1 MRVLP
6 LNIWLIFFFERSHP
20 SLYGLRLPGLNLHY
34 KGKMSNLNIQ
44 SAYPFWLCSVQ
55 NTVEVAE
62 KSLLL
67 YVSMFQRYV
76 LSNHVLWFFSAQIFN
91 PMLYVWT
98 KSTKIDISLIFCPNP
113 KPLYK
118 QLSGSLSQKHP
129 LTYDVLLVL
138 SVWKDSQKISSV
150 APFSDLTQ
158 RTADAFQNVSLKE
171 IMLEMLCYVLLSV
184 SKQGSI
190 FDIWIDAEMTL
201 HLLFYSLLYSISP
214 LRCLSGSL
222 SQKWNFHPFMS
233 GNSLSQSKPY
243 ILLISLFT
251 QSWTE
256 RQNVFPV
263 LYLKPQ
269 RILHITC
276 DPLCSKNLRLVP
288 DG

>member
-1 MRVLP
+1 
-6 LNIWLIFFFERSHP
+6 
-20 SLYGLRLPGLNLHY
+20 
-34 KGKMSNLNIQ
+34 
-44 SAYPFWLCSVQ
+44 
-55 NTVEVAE
+55 
-62 KSLLL
+62 
-67 YVSMFQRYV
+67 MFQRYV

-184 SKQGSI
+184 SKARFHLWYLDRRGNDFTSLVLLSPLLNFATSMSFWLSI
-190 FDIWIDAEMTL
+190 PKMKFSPL
-201 HLLFYSLLYSISP
+201 HVRQFSIS
-214 LRCLSGSL
+214 
-222 SQKWNFHPFMS
+222 
-233 GNSLSQSKPY
+233 
-243 ILLISLFT
+243 I
-251 QSWTE
+251 
-256 RQNVFPV
+256 
-263 LYLKPQ
+263 
-269 RILHITC
+269 
-276 DPLCSKNLRLVP
+276 
-288 DG
+288 